1 MGVYD
6 WSIPTEKHD
15 SLCGNTKFYFFFF
28 ILVINLRKGAYLMF
42 CHYVENL
49 KKKLLYQKDAI
60 NHSANERRQR
70 SPQVLIH

>member
-1 MGVYD
+1 
-6 WSIPTEKHD
+6 
-15 SLCGNTKFYFFFF
+15 
-28 ILVINLRKGAYLMF
+28 MF

-70 SPQVLIH
+70 SPQVLVH

>member
-15 SLCGNTKFYFFFF
+15 SLCGNTKFFFFF
-28 ILVINLRKGAYLMF
+28 ILVINLRKEANLMF

-49 KKKLLYQKDAI
+49 KKTFYIRKM
-60 NHSANERRQR
+60 R
-70 SPQVLIH
+70 